1 MERMSQ
7 YRLNGALHGKRYL
20 LYHMYVYGG
29 NNQHEKIKML
39 GIYSSE
45 WEASKQYNWLPMPK
59 VASE

>member
-7 YRLNGALHGKRYL
+7 YRLNGALHVKRYL
-20 LYHMYVYGG
+20 LYHMCMYGG

-45 WEASKQYNWLPMPK
+45 WEASKQ
-59 VASE
+59 